1 MARPFT
7 HKNKMNAK
15 TLHTNK
21 PAEPTKAE
29 PVSEFRVKLG
39 TKQFVRTHSG
49 QMVHLFTNAVFSVEP
64 RRAVVDD
71 FLVAQLEANKLFIS
85 EE

>member
-15 TLHTNK
+15 TLHINK
-21 PAEPTKAE
+21 PAEPAQAA
-29 PVSEFRVKLG
+29 PVGEFRALIG
-39 TKQFVRTHSG
+39 TKQFIRTHKG
-49 QMVHLFTNAVFSVEP
+49 QMVHLFTSAVFSVEP
-64 RRAVVDD
+64 RRVVVDD